1 MSGHQARA
9 DWRDWLGLLLT
20 PGMGPRQAWQS
31 LQQQPLA
38 QAWAKPPADWP
49 VHCAA
54 TEAWLAQDTR
64 HFLVT
69 LVDHDYPASL
79 RDLSDPPVLLFGAG
93 QRALLQAPV
102 TLAMVGSRN
111 PTPLGQ
117 RNAREFA
124 AQLAAQGVVVA
135 SGMAR
140 GIDGAAH
147 LGALQTGAPSVA
159 FVGTGIDRVY
169 PSAHREL
176 AQQLATQGLCLSE
189 LPLGSGALRHH
200 FPRRNRLL
208 AAWTQGTLV
217 VEAALGSGSLITAQ
231 VALDLGREV
240 MAMPG
245 SIHAPQAKGCHAL
258 IKQGAALVE
267 NTDDV
272 CAAMGW
278 RTRSHTLANTAPP
291 GTAAPA
297 AWSPPEGDAATLWPH
312 LSDAALH
319 ADTLSERSGLS
330 PAALQG
336 ALLELELDGRVAAL
350 PGGLWQRQT

>member
-20 PGMGPRQAWQS
+20 PEMGPRQAWQS

-49 VHCAA
+49 AHCAA
-54 TEAWLAQDTR
+54 TEAWLGQDAR

-69 LVDHDYPASL
+69 LLDHDYPASL

-117 RNAREFA
+117 RNAHEFT

-176 AQQLATQGLCLSE
+176 VQQLATQGLCLSE
-189 LPLGSGALRHH
+189 PPLGSGALRHH

-208 AAWTQGTLV
+208 AARTQGTLV
-217 VEAALGSGSLITAQ
+217 VEAAVGSGSLITAQ

-245 SIHAPQAKGCHAL
+245 SIHAPQAKGCHDL
-258 IKQGAALVE
+258 IKQRAALVE

-278 RTRSHTLANTAPP
+278 RAPPDALANTAPP
-291 GTAAPA
+291 GAAAPA